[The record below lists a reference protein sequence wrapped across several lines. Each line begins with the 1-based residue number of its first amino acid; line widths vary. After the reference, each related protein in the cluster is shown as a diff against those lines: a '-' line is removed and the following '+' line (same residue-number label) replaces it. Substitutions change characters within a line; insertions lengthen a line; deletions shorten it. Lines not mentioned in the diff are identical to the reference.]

1 MSHGASVA
9 ALRAERDRVHSS
21 FKPAADTVPAGLRDS
36 ILSASVVELQDLIS
50 SGRCTAVQ
58 ILSVYAARAHS
69 VGWALGG
76 VTDEVYDEALRAA
89 AESDGRRAR
98 GEPARLLEGIPVSVK
113 EHIHQKGT
121 RLTCGL
127 TCRAGNP
134 PSTED
139 ALVVA
144 GLRAVGAVPFVRSNV
159 PQLLMLPE
167 STNRVYGTALNP
179 WDASRTSGGSS
190 GGEGTLIASRASVC
204 GVGTDIG
211 GSVRIPASFCGIA
224 AFKPTPGRVS
234 GRGIV
239 APRLGDLDGQNTVL
253 PTAGPMGRCT
263 DDLAL
268 MMRAWLR
275 DGLFSRDPS
284 IPRQPFDCGVYYAG
298 AAPGVATSPTAA
310 AALLHARRSSAAAAA
325 GASTGA
331 GAGAAPA
338 APAAGVDAG
347 VAAFTPEARD
357 AAETLLA
364 AGPLRAVTGAS
375 VRRLRIGVMLDD
387 GFFTPCAASARAV
400 RETAAALTAA
410 GHDVVTWSLRG
421 DGGVDTRAAALSY
434 YAVMGADGAMRF
446 FREALEGE
454 PLIPLYQKL
463 YTLSRLPGW
472 VRSIVAWGL
481 RLAGKPRMADLLSA
495 VAPKSAYELMAL
507 NAECARTKGQVAAA
521 MRGAGID
528 LILCPAVGLP
538 ALPHGM
544 SADLTPACSWCFLWN
559 YLGMPSGVVP
569 AARVREDEQIY
580 TSPAT
585 EQDDFSAAA
594 AVAMRGSA
602 GLPVGVQL
610 VGLPNSDELVMRGMA
625 EAEAALRAAAA
636 AASSGSAAPAASATA
651 AAPTAGSSPAGGDGA
666 PLLAAGAVVAPSV
679 GVTSLVTSAFTPDE
693 ILTRTLAAAA
703 ARPPQFR

>member
-1 MSHGASVA
+1 MSYA
-9 ALRAERDRVHSS
+9 AAVTTLRAERDRVHSS
-21 FKPAADTVPAGLRDS
+21 FKPTGEAGAAAV
-36 ILSASVVELQDLIS
+36 ILDANVVDLLELLS
-50 SGRCTAVQ
+50 SGRVTSAQ
-58 ILSVYAARAHS
+58 IVAAFAARSHT

-76 VTDEVYDEALRAA
+76 VTEERYDEALAA
-89 AESDGRRAR
+89 AADCDSRRAR
-98 GEPARLLEGIPVSVK
+98 GEPMRLLEGIPVSIK
-113 EHIHQKGT
+113 EHIHQRGT

-134 PSTED
+134 VSAED
-139 ALVVA
+139 ALVVSS
-144 GLRAVGAVPFVRSNV
+144 LRSVGAIPFVRSNV

-190 GGEGTLIASRASVC
+190 GGEGTLIASRASVV

-211 GSVRIPASFCGIA
+211 GSIRIPGSFCGIT

-239 APRLGDLDGQNTVL
+239 APRVGDLDGQNTVL

-275 DGLFSRDPS
+275 DGVFSADPS
-284 IPRQPFDCGVYYAG
+284 VPRQPFDCGVYYAG
-298 AAPGVATSPTAA
+298 AAPGVATSP
-310 AALLHARRSSAAAAA
+310 AAAAA
-325 GASTGA
+325 VLQARREAAAAVVPGAAA

-338 APAAGVDAG
+338 PGSPATA
-347 VAAFTPEARD
+347 AAFTPAARD
-357 AAETLLA
+357 AMETQLS
-364 AGPLRAVTGAS
+364 AGPLRALTGS
-375 VRRLRIGVMLDD
+375 TVRRLRIGVMLDD
-387 GFFTPCAASARAV
+387 GFFTPCAAAARAV
-400 RETAAALTAA
+400 REAAAALTAA
-410 GHDVVTWSLRG
+410 GHEVVTWSLRS

-446 FREALEGE
+446 FREALRGE

-463 YTLSRLPGW
+463 YSLSRLPGW
-472 VRSIVAWGL
+472 LRGIVAWGL
-481 RLAGKPRMADLLSA
+481 RLAGKPRMADLLSS
-495 VAPKSAYELMAL
+495 VAPKSAYQLMSL
-507 NAECARTKGQVAAA
+507 SAECARTKGRVAAA

-559 YLGMPSGVVP
+559 YLGMPAGVVP
-569 AARVREDEQIY
+569 ATRVREDEQIY
-580 TSPAT
+580 TAPAG

-594 AVAMRGSA
+594 SVAMRGSA

-610 VGLPNSDELVMRGMA
+610 VGLPNADELVLRGMA

-636 AASSGSAAPAASATA
+636 AASGTTEAAATA
-651 AAPTAGSSPAGGDGA
+651 AAAAPASAATAAGGDGT
-666 PLLAAGAVVAPSV
+666 PLLAAGTATAPSAGATSV
-679 GVTSLVTSAFTPDE
+679 VTAAFTPDNV
-693 ILTRTLAAAA
+693 LARTLAAAA
-703 ARPPQFR
+703 ARPLEFR